1 MDLYIAIG
9 SYLRD
14 NGITQSH
21 LAEKSGITANAL
33 SLSLSGKRKLLADEY
48 IKICDVLKVP
58 YDLFVLSKDKS
69 A

>member
-1 MDLYIAIG
+1 MDLYIAID

-33 SLSLSGKRKLLADEY
+33 NLSLNGKRKLLADEY

-58 YDLFVLSKDKS
+58 YDLFVLNKDKI